1 MDFDLVKFTLSPT
14 LREFERCRKVDLIQ
28 IADFFNIT
36 VSKEGRKQVVKE
48 ELYARLVE
56 TGILPERSIAG
67 GPEAET
73 DGEVFDDV
81 YSGNG
86 KKPSQVDPMVTVR
99 LRARS

>member
-1 MDFDLVKFTLSPT
+1 M
-14 LREFERCRKVDLIQ
+14 
-28 IADFFNIT
+28 
-36 VSKEGRKQVVKE
+36 
-48 ELYARLVE
+48 YARLVE

-99 LRARS
+99 LRVRS